1 VFFVLKNVIRLV
13 VSLICLSPI
22 IVPLLAI
29 ERKPLV
35 TETDQQAFDG
45 VGSASE
51 ILRRFDPRSLS
62 SETTT
67 KVSVSDAEISH
78 AIGAVLS
85 RLGTG
90 RGRVQTAED
99 GVVFQGTAVL
109 PIPETFLGRYLN
121 VEARIAPS
129 DTGLD
134 VSRLS
139 VGSISVPGWVIK
151 PVTIYLFDWFM
162 GKGKGEPTYSSIRSV
177 EVRGDVIT
185 VGVQPPAGLVADVKE
200 AAGKAL
206 KLDNAQAIRSY
217 YLTLVDTSLSQSA
230 APVSLATYLGPLFA
244 VAQER
249 SQSGDAVEEN
259 RALILA
265 LAMYFGD
272 SRFQA
277 LLSNVKTSDVSDGG
291 FDVAKVKLERRHDW
305 VQHFTTTAAIQVAA
319 GSSVSSLIGEAKE
332 VTDTDGPSG
341 FSFTDLAADRA
352 GVRFAEVATASD
364 ASARALQSALA
375 AGAKETDFFPRV
387 GDLPEGLSEEDF
399 KTRYG
404 DVDSPAYEAVV
415 KKIDARIANIT
426 LYN

>member
-35 TETDQQAFDG
+35 SEADQQAFDG
-45 VGSASE
+45 VGSATE
-51 ILRRFDPRSLS
+51 ILRRFDPRTLS

-90 RGRVQTAED
+90 HGRVQTAPE
-99 GVVFQGTAVL
+99 GVVFQGTAAL

-134 VSRLS
+134 VSSLA
-139 VGSISVPGWVIK
+139 VGSISVPGWIIK
-151 PVTIYLFDWFM
+151 PVTIYLLDRFM
-162 GKGKGEPTYSSIRSV
+162 GEGKGDPIYSSIRSV
-177 EVRGDVIT
+177 QVTGDMIT
-185 VGVQPPAGLVADVKE
+185 VGVQPPPGLVTDVKE

-206 KLDNAQAIRSY
+206 KLDNAEAIRSY
-217 YLTLVDTSLSQSA
+217 YLTLAETSLSHSA
-230 APVSLATYLGPLFA
+230 APVSLSTYLGPLFA

-249 SQSGDAVEEN
+249 SQSGDPIEEN

-265 LAMYFGD
+265 LAMYLGD
-272 SRFQA
+272 SRFQK
-277 LLSNVKTSDVSDGG
+277 LLSNVKTDDVSDGG
-291 FDVAKVKLERRHDW
+291 FDTSAVKLERRHDW

-319 GSSVSSLIGEAKE
+319 GSSISNFIGEAKE
-332 VTDTDGPSG
+332 VKDADGPSG

-352 GVRFAEVATASD
+352 GVRFAEVATASE

-387 GDLPEGLSEEDF
+387 GDLPEGLSDAEF
-399 KTRYG
+399 KANYG
-404 DVDSPAYEAVV
+404 DVDSQAYGAMVRQ
-415 KKIDARIANIT
+415 IDSRIAKIA
-426 LYN
+426 LYH